1 MSQGQFLG
9 KVWTTEELLDLG
21 AVSLAAQINWSCSMT
36 DSQDRDIREANARA
50 DRQTEGPGGGVV
62 APMHPDPHTITDPAV
77 ETPVEGRQGFLGRP
91 VLAVLVGGLIL
102 AGLAWIVVHYM
113 AG

>member
-9 KVWTTEELLDLG
+9 KVWTTEELLDVG

-36 DSQDRDIREANARA
+36 NSQPGIREANARA
-50 DRQTEGPGGGVV
+50 DRQTESPGGGIV
-62 APMHPDPHTITDPAV
+62 APMHPDRHTTTDPAV

-91 VLAVLVGGLIL
+91 VLAVLVGGLLL

-113 AG
+113 AR

>member
-1 MSQGQFLG
+1 
-9 KVWTTEELLDLG
+9 
-21 AVSLAAQINWSCSMT
+21 MT
-36 DSQDRDIREANARA
+36 NSQDPDIRDANARA

-62 APMHPDPHTITDPAV
+62 APMHPDRHTTADPAV

-91 VLAVLVGGLIL
+91 VLAVLVGGLLL

>member
-1 MSQGQFLG
+1 
-9 KVWTTEELLDLG
+9 
-21 AVSLAAQINWSCSMT
+21 MT
-36 DSQDRDIREANARA
+36 NSQDPDIREAKARA
-50 DRQTEGPGGGVV
+50 DGQTEGPGGGIVV
-62 APMHPDPHTITDPAV
+62 PMHPDKHRTTDPAV